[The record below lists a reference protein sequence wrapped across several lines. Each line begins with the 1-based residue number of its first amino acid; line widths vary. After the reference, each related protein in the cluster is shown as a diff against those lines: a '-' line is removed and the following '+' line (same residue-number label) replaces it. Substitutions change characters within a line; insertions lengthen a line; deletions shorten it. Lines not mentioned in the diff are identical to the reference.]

1 MNTEVSLPIGGMS
14 CAACATRI
22 EKVLNRLDGV
32 SATVNLATE
41 TAQVRLSGP
50 AGVPDIVG
58 AIARAGYTVPEET
71 LTLAISGMTCAAC
84 AVRIEKVLNKAARVS
99 ASVNLATETA
109 TLRYPSGQ
117 YGLDAAIAAV
127 RKAGYDARLQQQ
139 DTPAPHDDAALRRSW
154 WAFGAAAVLTL
165 PLMVEMGAMLQ
176 GAHEVVP
183 RSWQLVLATLVQFT
197 VGLRF
202 YRGAWHALRGGAA
215 NMDVLI
221 ALGTTM
227 AWAYSTVVTLAG
239 WHDAHV
245 YFEAG
250 AAVITLVLLGK
261 LLEARAKGRTAGAI
275 AELLALQPK
284 TARVER
290 NDQLVDVAIGDLV
303 VGDIVIVRQGEPLPV
318 DGRVEDGN
326 AAIDEAMLSGES
338 APVSKAS
345 GDSVYAGTRNL
356 EGMLRI
362 RASATGGATQLAD
375 IVRLVAQAQGSKA
388 PIQQLADKI
397 SAVFVPVVVA
407 IAVVTFIAT
416 AWWTGSWVTA
426 MMHAVAVLVIACPCA
441 LGLAT
446 PTAVMVGVGLGAKR
460 GILFRNAEA
469 LQRAREVNLLVVDKT
484 GTLTE
489 GKPAVTEVLP
499 QNGFDLNTVMQLAAS
514 AEAGSEHPLARA
526 VLAHGETLGLSRLPV
541 EDFVAAPGHGVS
553 AKIDGRAVRIG
564 VPHWALPD
572 ADQAGSLIE
581 AERLQQRGQTVIAI
595 TVDGIPAGLI
605 GIVDTVRPTSKAAV
619 AQLQRAGV
627 EVVML
632 SGDNEAV
639 AASVAAS
646 LGIQRYR
653 AGVKPADKAD
663 SVQAFRAEGKV
674 VAMAGDGVNDA
685 PALAAADVS
694 FAMRTGADAAIE
706 AADITLMHNDL
717 AHIADA
723 LSLSRAT
730 MRKIRQN
737 LFFAFAYNVLGIPL
751 AAFGLLSPVIAGAA
765 MAASSVSVVGNAL
778 LLKRWHR

>member
-1 MNTEVSLPIGGMS
+1 MNKEISLPITGMS

-32 SATVNLATE
+32 NASVNFANE
-41 TAQVRLSGP
+41 SAQVQLGGQ
-50 AGVPDIVG
+50 AGVSEVIS
-58 AIARAGYTVPEET
+58 AIAKAGYAVPAQT
-71 LTLAISGMTCAAC
+71 LTLAIEGMTCAAC
-84 AVRIEKVLNKAARVS
+84 ATRIEKVLNKQAGVEAT
-99 ASVNLATETA
+99 VNIATETA
-109 TLRYPSGQ
+109 TLRFPAGQ
-117 YGLDAAIAAV
+117 FSADAAIAAV
-127 RKAGYDARLQQQ
+127 RKAGYGARLQEEN
-139 DTPAPHDDAALRRSW
+139 TPQPHDDGALRRSW
-154 WAFGAAAVLTL
+154 WAFGFAALLTL
-165 PLMVEMGAMLQ
+165 PLMVEMAAML
-176 GAHEVVP
+176 GGRHEAVP
-183 RSWQLVLATLVQFT
+183 RMWQFALATLVQFT

-202 YRGAWHALRGGAA
+202 YRGAWHALRGGGA

-221 ALGTTM
+221 VLGTTM
-227 AWAYSTVVTLAG
+227 AWGYSAVVTLAG
-239 WHDAHV
+239 WQHAHL
-245 YFEAG
+245 YFEAS
-250 AAVITLVLLGK
+250 AAIITLVLLGK

-290 NDQLVDVAIGDLV
+290 DGQLLDVAIGDLV
-303 VGDIVIVRQGEPLPV
+303 AGDIVIVRQGEPLPV
-318 DGRVEDGN
+318 DGKVEDGN

-338 APVSKAS
+338 APVNKAV
-345 GDSVYAGTRNL
+345 GDTVYAGTRNI

-388 PIQQLADKI
+388 PIQQLADRI
-397 SAVFVPVVVA
+397 SSVFVPVVVA
-407 IAVVTFIAT
+407 IALVTFFAT
-416 AWWTGSWVTA
+416 VWWTGSWATA
-426 MMHAVAVLVIACPCA
+426 LMHAVAVLVIACPCA

-489 GKPAVTEVLP
+489 GKPAVTDVLP
-499 QNGFDLNTVMQLAAS
+499 QNGFDVDTVVQLAAS

-526 VLAHGETLGLSRLPV
+526 VLAHGEALGLSRLSV
-541 EDFVAAPGHGVS
+541 ADFAVAPGHGV
-553 AKIDGRAVRIG
+553 AARVGERTVRVG
-564 VPHWALPD
+564 VPGWALPGH
-572 ADQAGSLIE
+572 ALAEANALQA
-581 AERLQQRGQTVIAI
+581 RGRTVIAVA
-595 TVDGIPAGLI
+595 VDDVFAGLI
-605 GIVDTVRPTSKAAV
+605 GIVDTVRPTSKHAV
-619 AQLQRAGV
+619 AQLQAAGI

-639 AASVAAS
+639 AASVAQS
-646 LGIQRYR
+646 LGIDRYR
-653 AGVKPADKAD
+653 SGVKPADKAEA
-663 SVQAFRAEGKV
+663 VQAFRAEGKV
-674 VAMAGDGVNDA
+674 VAMAGDGINDA

-706 AADITLMHNDL
+706 AADVTLMHNDL

-751 AAFGLLSPVIAGAA
+751 AAFGLLNPVIAGAA
-765 MAASSVSVVGNAL
+765 MAASSVSVVSNAL
-778 LLKRWHR
+778 LLKRWSARRG

>member
-1 MNTEVSLPIGGMS
+1 MNTEISLPISGMS

-22 EKVLNRLDGV
+22 EKVLNRLEGV
-32 SATVNLATE
+32 SASVNFANE
-41 TAQVRLSGP
+41 TAQITLDGT
-50 AGVPDIVG
+50 AGIPEVVG
-58 AIARAGYTVPEET
+58 AIAKAGYTVPETT
-71 LTLAISGMTCAAC
+71 LTLAIDGMTCAAC
-84 AVRIEKVLNKAARVS
+84 AMRIEKVLNRAAGVS
-99 ASVNLATETA
+99 ASVNFATETA
-109 TLRYPSGQ
+109 TLRYPGGQ
-117 YGLDAAIAAV
+117 YSADAAIAAV
-127 RKAGYDARLQQQ
+127 RKAGYGARIQQQ
-139 DTPAPHDDAALRRSW
+139 DTPLPHDDAALRRSW
-154 WAFGAAAVLTL
+154 WAFGAAALLTL
-165 PLMVEMGAMLQ
+165 PLMAEMGAMLQ
-176 GAHEVVP
+176 GSHELIP
-183 RSWQLVLATLVQFT
+183 RTWQLVFATLVQFT

-202 YRGAWHALRGGAA
+202 YRGAWHALRGGSA
-215 NMDVLI
+215 NMDVLV

-227 AWAYSTVVTLAG
+227 AWGYSTVVTLAG

-290 NDQLVDVAIGDLV
+290 NGQLLDVAVGELV

-318 DGRVEDGN
+318 DGQVEDGN

-338 APVSKAS
+338 APVSKAA
-345 GDSVYAGTRNL
+345 GDHVYAGTRNL

-397 SAVFVPVVVA
+397 SAIFVPVVVA
-407 IAVVTFIAT
+407 IAVVTFFAT

-426 MMHAVAVLVIACPCA
+426 LMHAVAVLVIACPCA

-489 GKPAVTEVLP
+489 GKPAVTDVMT

-526 VLAHGETLGLSRLPV
+526 VLAHGEALGIGRLPV
-541 EDFVAAPGHGVS
+541 EDFIATPGHGVG
-553 AKIDGRAVRIG
+553 ARIAGRRVRVG
-564 VPHWALPD
+564 VPHWALPSPD
-572 ADQAGSLIE
+572 LHHAQAM
-581 AERLQQRGQTVIAI
+581 QQRGQTVIAVV
-595 TVDGIPAGLI
+595 VDDVPAGLI
-605 GIVDTVRPTSKAAV
+605 GIVDTVRPTSKVAV
-619 AQLQRAGV
+619 AQLQQSGI

-646 LGIQRYR
+646 LGIHRYR
-653 AGVKPADKAD
+653 AGVKPVDKAEA
-663 SVQAFRAEGKV
+663 VQAFRAEGRV

-706 AADITLMHNDL
+706 AADITLMHSDL

-765 MAASSVSVVGNAL
+765 MAASSVSVVSNAL
-778 LLKRWHR
+778 LLKRWRR

>member
-1 MNTEVSLPIGGMS
+1 MMNTEVSLPISGMS

-32 SATVNLATE
+32 DASVNFATE
-41 TAQVRLSGP
+41 SAQVRLAGA
-50 AGVPDIVG
+50 AGVPDVVG
-58 AIARAGYTVPEET
+58 AIAKAGYTVPEET

-84 AVRIEKVLNKAARVS
+84 ALRIEKVLNRAEGVS
-99 ASVNLATETA
+99 ASVNFATETA
-109 TLRYPSGQ
+109 TLRYPGGQ
-117 YGLDAAIAAV
+117 YSLEAAIAAV

-139 DTPAPHDDAALRRSW
+139 DTPRAHDENALRRSW

-165 PLMVEMGAMLQ
+165 PLMFEMGAMLQ
-176 GAHEVVP
+176 GSHEVVP
-183 RSWQLVLATLVQFT
+183 RMWQLVLATLVQFT

-202 YRGAWHALRGGAA
+202 YRGAWHALRGGSA

-227 AWAYSTVVTLAG
+227 AWGYSAAVTLAG
-239 WHDAHV
+239 WHDAHI
-245 YFEAG
+245 YFEAS
-250 AAVITLVLLGK
+250 AAIITLVLLGK

-290 NDQLVDVAIGDLV
+290 DGQLVDVAIGDLV

-318 DGRVEDGN
+318 DGKVEDGN

-338 APVSKAS
+338 APMSKAA

-388 PIQQLADKI
+388 PIQQLADRI

-426 MMHAVAVLVIACPCA
+426 LMHAVAVLVIACPCA

-469 LQRAREVNLLVVDKT
+469 LQRARDVNLLVVDKT

-489 GKPAVTEVLP
+489 GKPAVTEVVP

-526 VLAHGETLGLSRLPV
+526 VLAHGEALGLARLPV

-553 AKIDGRAVRIG
+553 ATIDGRAVRIG
-564 VPHWALPD
+564 VPHWVL
-572 ADQAGSLIE
+572 ADGDLRD
-581 AERLQQRGQTVIAI
+581 AERLQQRGQTVIAM
-595 TVDGIPAGLI
+595 TVDDVPAGLI

-619 AQLQRAGV
+619 AQLQQAGV

-639 AASVAAS
+639 VASVAAS

-663 SVQAFRAEGKV
+663 AVQTFRAEGKI

-765 MAASSVSVVGNAL
+765 MAASSVSVVSNAL